1 MKCTQTRF
9 FTLYNFNC
17 RKCFVLCDEMDAPKK
32 FKAALNR
39 TFGEKGGVYW
49 QSCSDEQFSTYVMTM
64 LHEFISTNGTTRRGT
79 LIIGRHVNYRLV
91 DDDDEF
97 IDNDDEFV
105 EEDDPRKK
113 RDDFDSST
121 YLLNETTQVNMWLFV
136 MFRALKYI

>member
-1 MKCTQTRF
+1 M
-9 FTLYNFNC
+9 
-17 RKCFVLCDEMDAPKK
+17 A
-32 FKAALNR
+32 
-39 TFGEKGGVYW
+39 
-49 QSCSDEQFSTYVMTM
+49 M
-64 LHEFISTNGTTRRGT
+64 LQEFIATKGTTQRGT

-121 YLLNETTQVNMWLFV
+121 YLLNETTQVNM
-136 MFRALKYI
+136 